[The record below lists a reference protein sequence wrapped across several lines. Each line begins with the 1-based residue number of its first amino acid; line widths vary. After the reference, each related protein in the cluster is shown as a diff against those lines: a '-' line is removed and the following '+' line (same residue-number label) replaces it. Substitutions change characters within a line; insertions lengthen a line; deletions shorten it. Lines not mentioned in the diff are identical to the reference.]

1 MFSDKE
7 YLGYALLIR
16 RDVMDKNKK
25 VQVVVLAGLVLTIIA
40 LFLTLYKVTFM
51 GKDVSDSI
59 FNAYKDQGKTGYTML
74 FLVAPLLA
82 SIFVLL
88 KKRIPVIIFGLLQC
102 GLWALLTS
110 TFKGQFKGATVTFEY
125 GTGFYVGLLGAVI
138 ILVGGIMA
146 IATKAF
152 KE

>member
-1 MFSDKE
+1 M
-7 YLGYALLIR
+7 
-16 RDVMDKNKK
+16 
-25 VQVVVLAGLVLTIIA
+25 
-40 LFLTLYKVTFM
+40 
-51 GKDVSDSI
+51 
-59 FNAYKDQGKTGYTML
+59 
-74 FLVAPLLA
+74 
-82 SIFVLL
+82 
-88 KKRIPVIIFGLLQC
+88 
-102 GLWALLTS
+102 LTS